1 VKPHS
6 ANRRF
11 RLQRLVRFGALLR
24 AFACLLAVSF
34 AIGGYV
40 AAAAPLHG
48 MTMAGMRVGGED
60 CGHHAAPSG
69 AKHGHASDTCCRT
82 ACACAL
88 GHALGGVPALAC
100 ASDDLVSAS
109 LPPLRAYGVR
119 HARGEPLLRPP
130 IA

>member
-1 VKPHS
+1 M
-6 ANRRF
+6 
-11 RLQRLVRFGALLR
+11 RFGALLR
-24 AFACLLAVSF
+24 AFACVLALSF

-48 MTMAGMRVGGED
+48 MAMAGAPAGDED

-69 AKHGHASDTCCRT
+69 TKHGHASDTCCRT

-100 ASDDLVSAS
+100 ASDNLVSTS
-109 LPPLRAYGVR
+109 LPRLREYGVR
-119 HARGEPLLRPP
+119 HARGEPPLRPP